1 MKPITKKL
9 TRQEL
14 LTIIL
19 GATRLIQEMSENMV
33 KVDPGLRPKT
43 KKERKTGKASEGC

>member
-33 KVDPGLRPKT
+33 KVDPGLRPK
-43 KKERKTGKASEGC
+43 KAKIKRNS